1 MTTQYKNPRLLLLG
15 GALEYQSVV
24 NQLASFNTLVQKVHL
39 SCVKFFS
46 FKQISRFIG
55 MGI

>member
-1 MTTQYKNPRLLLLG
+1 MTTQYKNPKLLLIG

-39 SCVKFFS
+39 FCVNFFS
-46 FKQISRFIG
+46 CKQISRFGLRI
-55 MGI
+55 